1 MDRWI
6 IYKLMGLFREKDNIL
21 NNNYNWFKVID
32 VIFIG
37 IFMMNFF
44 LLVNWLGRVFEEGE

>member
-1 MDRWI
+1 
-6 IYKLMGLFREKDNIL
+6 MGLFREKDNIL

>member
-1 MDRWI
+1 
-6 IYKLMGLFREKDNIL
+6 MGLFREKDNIL
-21 NNNYNWFKVID
+21 NNNYNWFKVIN

>member
-32 VIFIG
+32 VIG
-37 IFMMNFF
+37 IFMMKFF
-44 LLVNWLGRVFEEGE
+44 LLVNWLGRVFKEGE